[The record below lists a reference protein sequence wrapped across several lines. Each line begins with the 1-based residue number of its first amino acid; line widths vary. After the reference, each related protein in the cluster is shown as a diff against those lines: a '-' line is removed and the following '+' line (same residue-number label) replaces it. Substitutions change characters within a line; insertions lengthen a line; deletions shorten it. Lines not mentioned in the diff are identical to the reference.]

1 MIESR
6 FWKPRFG
13 DYREVPFPTSFEE
26 RQVTWPLKS
35 DMATFSAGST
45 RRIDYEIERSGFP
58 FVAVKEREATMSTPF
73 RHAKHIDPALMYAP
87 PRVRGRGLVPTEPF
101 GPEVKNSDHGS
112 APLESRADRAIVRAR
127 RRLALDPECVPE
139 PPQSQPDGR
148 FYRRIAVPVVG
159 ILGLAAVIAW
169 VVVVSIP
176 SVRSL
181 LKTDVVR
188 AGLQGTSVSTDL
200 AEQNAAKVARE
211 SGNLLE
217 RSSRSDP
224 SEVTAVAPTTSVPVA
239 PGHVLSSAPNRTSP
253 EFVTRQL
260 DRDELAS
267 MCQRA
272 DDFIKSGDLSS
283 ARLLLERGAEAGDA
297 RATLTLAGTF
307 DPNVLKTLG
316 FQEGV
321 ADIAMARF
329 WYDRAQKLDAAEAPR
344 RIQELAT
351 ASVK

>member
-1 MIESR
+1 
-6 FWKPRFG
+6 
-13 DYREVPFPTSFEE
+13 
-26 RQVTWPLKS
+26 
-35 DMATFSAGST
+35 
-45 RRIDYEIERSGFP
+45 
-58 FVAVKEREATMSTPF
+58 
-73 RHAKHIDPALMYAP
+73 
-87 PRVRGRGLVPTEPF
+87 VPTEPF
-101 GPEVKNSDHGS
+101 GPAVKNSDHGS
-112 APLESRADRAIVRAR
+112 APLESRVDRAIVRAQ
-127 RRLALDPECVPE
+127 RRLALDPELVPE
-139 PPQSQPDGR
+139 PPQSQLDGQ
-148 FYRRIAVPVVG
+148 FYRRIAVPAVG

-169 VVVVSIP
+169 LGVVSIP

-188 AGLQGTSVSTDL
+188 AGLQGTWVSTDL
-200 AEQNAAKVARE
+200 AEQNPAKVAKVSE
-211 SGNLLE
+211 NLL
-217 RSSRSDP
+217 SSRSDS
-224 SEVTAVAPTTSVPVA
+224 SEVTAVAPIPSVPVA
-239 PGHVLSSAPNRTSP
+239 PGHVPSSAPNRTLP

-267 MCQRA
+267 MRQRA

-321 ADIAMARF
+321 ADIATARF

>member
-1 MIESR
+1 
-6 FWKPRFG
+6 
-13 DYREVPFPTSFEE
+13 
-26 RQVTWPLKS
+26 
-35 DMATFSAGST
+35 
-45 RRIDYEIERSGFP
+45 
-58 FVAVKEREATMSTPF
+58 
-73 RHAKHIDPALMYAP
+73 
-87 PRVRGRGLVPTEPF
+87 
-101 GPEVKNSDHGS
+101 
-112 APLESRADRAIVRAR
+112 
-127 RRLALDPECVPE
+127 
-139 PPQSQPDGR
+139 
-148 FYRRIAVPVVG
+148 
-159 ILGLAAVIAW
+159 LGLAAVIAW

-200 AEQNAAKVARE
+200 ANAAKVARE

-217 RSSRSDP
+217 PSSRSDP
-224 SEVTAVAPTTSVPVA
+224 SEVTAVAPITSIPVA

-267 MCQRA
+267 MRQRA

>member
-1 MIESR
+1 
-6 FWKPRFG
+6 
-13 DYREVPFPTSFEE
+13 
-26 RQVTWPLKS
+26 
-35 DMATFSAGST
+35 
-45 RRIDYEIERSGFP
+45 
-58 FVAVKEREATMSTPF
+58 MSTPF

-101 GPEVKNSDHGS
+101 GPAVNSDHGS
-112 APLESRADRAIVRAR
+112 APLESRADRAIIRAQS
-127 RRLALDPECVPE
+127 RLALDPECVPE

-176 SVRSL
+176 SIRSM
-181 LKTDVVR
+181 LKADVVR

-200 AEQNAAKVARE
+200 AEQNAANVAKE
-211 SGNLLE
+211 SGNLVGP
-217 RSSRSDP
+217 SNRSDP
-224 SEVTAVAPTTSVPVA
+224 SEVTAVAPTRSVPVA
-239 PGHVLSSAPNRTSP
+239 PARVPSSAPNRTLP

-267 MCQRA
+267 MRQRA

-321 ADIAMARF
+321 ADVAKAHF